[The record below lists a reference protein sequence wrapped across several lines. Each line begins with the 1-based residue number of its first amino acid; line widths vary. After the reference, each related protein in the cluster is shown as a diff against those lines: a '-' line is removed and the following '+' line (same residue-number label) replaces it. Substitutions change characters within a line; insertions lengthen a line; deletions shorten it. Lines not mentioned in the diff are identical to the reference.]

1 MQPGSSDGPPS
12 NASLFDLAPD
22 GVCRAADVTA
32 DPVSSYLTL
41 SPLPR
46 GPRTGGA
53 AVCFLWHFP
62 RGRPHQP
69 LAGILPCGAR
79 TFLPRRELRPRRAR
93 PPGPLQRLRVNARA
107 PSMPREIRPRARKL
121 TAFGARIRST
131 RALARP
137 LRRCAFGLGRLRE
150 PSREPADRRRPRA
163 RRGDGFTR

>member
-1 MQPGSSDGPPS
+1 MLPYLILLRMGF
-12 NASLFDLAPD
+12 ASRSP
-22 GVCRAADVTA
+22 VTG

-79 TFLPRRELRPRRAR
+79 TFLKQSKNCLRL
-93 PPGPLQRLRVNARA
+93 PGSLSSLIEER
-107 PSMPREIRPRARKL
+107 
-121 TAFGARIRST
+121 
-131 RALARP
+131 
-137 LRRCAFGLGRLRE
+137 
-150 PSREPADRRRPRA
+150 
-163 RRGDGFTR
+163 